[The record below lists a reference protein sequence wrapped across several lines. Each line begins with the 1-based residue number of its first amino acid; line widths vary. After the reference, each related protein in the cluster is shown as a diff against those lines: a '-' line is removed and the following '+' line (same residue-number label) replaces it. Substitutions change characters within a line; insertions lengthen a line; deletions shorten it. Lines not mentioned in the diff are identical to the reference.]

1 MKALGRFYRRKN
13 PRFPFWSPSQARI
26 SDFAMVPYGQ
36 DKSARLDFRGSDARN
51 PATEG
56 DPLWVRFPRTR
67 GDRPLQDALQAPVG
81 RFPRTHGDRPRSAPR
96 AARPAK
102 ALIQDFLFGR
112 PGTNRVADP
121 RAAIQRFSH
130 YFPVWTPLAAAPA
143 VECCPIAPFQQTQR
157 AFWQNPSRADPRQ
170 PA

>member
-1 MKALGRFYRRKN
+1 MIKIVRLRATRLPGKFTVPFVVLLVLALFGVAFVVDYFGMTEITDAVAQLVGIEMLGPVDSNKDLRYPWIVLRVF
-13 PRFPFWSPSQARI
+13 
-26 SDFAMVPYGQ
+26 
-36 DKSARLDFRGSDARN
+36 LD
-51 PATEG
+51 
-56 DPLWVRFPRTR
+56 
-67 GDRPLQDALQAPVG
+67 
-81 RFPRTHGDRPRSAPR
+81 
-96 AARPAK
+96 
-102 ALIQDFLFGR
+102 QDFLFGR